1 MATITLYMNNNIEYI
16 SKIKKGEETSFRHFV
31 NSYSKDLF
39 YYAQCFVRSKET
51 AEEVVSDV
59 FLDVWRHRE
68 EIDEIKNIKAW
79 LLTLTHNKAISYLRK
94 AENSSEI
101 ASWEEIDDFQII
113 GNLQT
118 PDEEMISK
126 EEIAQINSLIQ
137 TLPPK
142 CKVVFALAKI
152 ERLPYK
158 EIADMLNISVKTIN
172 VHVAKALEIISNGL
186 KK

>member
-1 MATITLYMNNNIEYI
+1 MNNNIEYI
-16 SKIKKGEETSFRHFV
+16 SKIKKGEEASFRHFV

-39 YYAQCFVRSKET
+39 YYAQCFVRTKET

-59 FLDVWRHRE
+59 FLDVWRHLE
-68 EIDEIKNIKAW
+68 EIDGIKNIKAW
-79 LLTLTHNKAISYLRK
+79 LLTLTHNKAVSYLRK
-94 AENSSEI
+94 VENSAYIS
-101 ASWEEIDDFQII
+101 SWEEMDDFQIT

-118 PDEEMISK
+118 PDEEIISR
-126 EEIAQINSLIQ
+126 EEIAQINRLIQ

-142 CKVVFALAKI
+142 CKMVFILAKI

-158 EIADMLNISVKTIN
+158 EIAKMLNISVKTVNI
-172 VHVAKALEIISNGL
+172 HIAKALEIISEAL

>member
-1 MATITLYMNNNIEYI
+1 MVTITLYMNNNIEYI
-16 SKIKKGEETSFRHFV
+16 SKIKKGEEASFRHFV

-59 FLDVWRHRE
+59 FLDVWRHR
-68 EIDEIKNIKAW
+68 
-79 LLTLTHNKAISYLRK
+79 
-94 AENSSEI
+94 
-101 ASWEEIDDFQII
+101 EEIDDFQII

>member
-1 MATITLYMNNNIEYI
+1 MNNNIEYI
-16 SKIKKGEETSFRHFV
+16 SKIKKGEEASFRHFV

-39 YYAQCFVRSKET
+39 YYAQCFIRSKET

-118 PDEEMISK
+118 PDEEKKHSKNSK

>member
-1 MATITLYMNNNIEYI
+1 MVTITLYMNNNIEYI
-16 SKIKKGEETSFRHFV
+16 SKIKKGEEASFRHFV

-39 YYAQCFVRSKET
+39 YYAQCFIRSKET

-126 EEIAQINSLIQ
+126 QEIDQINTLIQ
-137 TLPPK
+137 KHPQK
-142 CKVVFALAKI
+142 
-152 ERLPYK
+152 
-158 EIADMLNISVKTIN
+158 
-172 VHVAKALEIISNGL
+172 
-186 KK
+186 

>member
-1 MATITLYMNNNIEYI
+1 MNNDIEYI
-16 SKIKKGEETSFRHFV
+16 SKIKKGEEASFRHFV

-39 YYAQCFVRSKET
+39 YYAQCFVRTKET

-68 EIDEIKNIKAW
+68 EID
-79 LLTLTHNKAISYLRK
+79 S
-94 AENSSEI
+94 
-101 ASWEEIDDFQII
+101 FQII

-118 PDEEMISK
+118 PDEQMISK

-172 VHVAKALEIISNGL
+172 AHVAKALEIISSGL

>member
-1 MATITLYMNNNIEYI
+1 MNNNIEYI
-16 SKIKKGEETSFRHFV
+16 SKIKEGEEASFRHFV

>member
-1 MATITLYMNNNIEYI
+1 MNNNIEDI
-16 SKIKKGEETSFRHFV
+16 SRIKKGEETSFRHFV

-39 YYAQCFVRSKET
+39 YYALCFVRIKEI

-68 EIDEIKNIKAW
+68 EIEEIKNIKAW

-94 AENSSEI
+94 AENSNEI
-101 ASWEEIDDFQII
+101 SSWEEIDDFQIT

-118 PDEEMISK
+118 PDEQIISR
-126 EEIAQINSLIQ
+126 EEIAQINHLIQ

-142 CKVVFALAKI
+142 CKMVFVLAKM

-158 EIADMLNISVKTIN
+158 EITKILNISVKTIN
-172 VHVAKALEIISNGL
+172 IHIAKALEIISEGL
-186 KK
+186 RK

>member
-1 MATITLYMNNNIEYI
+1 MNNNIEYI

-79 LLTLTHNKAISYLRK
+79 LLTLTPVSYTHL
-94 AENSSEI
+94 
-101 ASWEEIDDFQII
+101 
-113 GNLQT
+113 
-118 PDEEMISK
+118 
-126 EEIAQINSLIQ
+126 
-137 TLPPK
+137 TLPTS
-142 CKVVFALAKI
+142 A
-152 ERLPYK
+152 
-158 EIADMLNISVKTIN
+158 
-172 VHVAKALEIISNGL
+172 
-186 KK
+186 